1 MNSLSEYILSVTSA
15 ATIFSIL
22 QILLDKK
29 SSSAVLLRFIGGLF
43 LTFTV
48 IAPVVDLDL
57 DIMFD
62 LPLTFV
68 QEADTI
74 AADGYES
81 SRSEL
86 ATVIKQECEA
96 YILDKARTYQVE
108 PDIEITLS
116 NDDTPIPTRVQLS
129 GSITP
134 YAKKALET
142 WIANE
147 IGIPEENQ
155 IWIQ

>member
-1 MNSLSEYILSVTSA
+1 MNPLSEYILSVTSA
-15 ATIFSIL
+15 AILFCVL

-48 IAPVVDLDL
+48 IAPIVDIDL

-68 QEADTI
+68 QEADAI

-81 SRSEL
+81 AQSQLS
-86 ATVIKQECEA
+86 AVIKQECEA
-96 YILDKARTYQVE
+96 YILDKARTYQIE

-116 NDDTPIPTRVQLS
+116 NDDTPIPTHVQLS

-134 YAKKALET
+134 YAKESLEM
-142 WIANE
+142 WIAKE
-147 IGIPEENQ
+147 MGIPEENQ